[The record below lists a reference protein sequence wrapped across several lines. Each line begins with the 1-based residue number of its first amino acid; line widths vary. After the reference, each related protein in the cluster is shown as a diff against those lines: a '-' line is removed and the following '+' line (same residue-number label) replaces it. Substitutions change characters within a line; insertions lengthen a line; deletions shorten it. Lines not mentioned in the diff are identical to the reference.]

1 MFSSFF
7 YVFFDKVLHSK
18 GLNCH
23 PALNHG
29 SVMHFNS
36 WLVTSKVTWTTV
48 TCLPH
53 HDRVSPCFFGQHHVS
68 EMTSHLLWEV
78 RKCWGHLWISHNISS
93 HPFDALRSCCLVWC
107 TNQQL
112 QTVYNSI
119 WRGRIVLGQWI
130 KRFMGHFSRMCTLTS
145 STEALF
151 DWTRSISLFTSK
163 TSYFISDFTSR
174 SETKPAETTRHH
186 GSRL

>member
-1 MFSSFF
+1 MSSLTKS
-7 YVFFDKVLHSK
+7 YTK

-23 PALNHG
+23 PALNHC
-29 SVMHFNS
+29 SVMHFNI
-36 WLVTSKVTWTTV
+36 WLVTSKVTWTAV

-130 KRFMGHFSRMCTLTS
+130 NRFMGHFSRMCTLTS

-151 DWTRSISLFTSK
+151 DWTRFHLTV
-163 TSYFISDFTSR
+163 Y
-174 SETKPAETTRHH
+174 
-186 GSRL
+186 L